1 MGITVTK
8 INSTIVESDEFEKQR
23 RIYEAKEKEFDT
35 AILGYYHNKEKIKKE
50 RMSRYMSN
58 EEDYETIQNEM
69 TKEIEELEK
78 IFNEQELSSNMTEK
92 VQKKKLLTRHKKN
105 YESKIRSAREIIQ
118 KKKKQEDDKRLAEEK
133 KRKALENKK
142 RKESEKKKGKENI
155 SKPLDLQEE
164 DKS

>member
-8 INSTIVESDEFEKQR
+8 INSTIAESDEFEKQR
-23 RIYEAKEKEFDT
+23 RVYEAKEKEFDT
-35 AILGYYHNKEKIKKE
+35 AILSYYHNKEKIKKE

-58 EEDYETIQNEM
+58 EEDYEIIQNEM

-78 IFNEQELSSNMTEK
+78 IFKEQELSPNITEK
-92 VQKKKLLTRHKKN
+92 VQKKKLLMRHKKN
-105 YESKIRSAREIIQ
+105 YESKIKSAREIIQ

-133 KRKALENKK
+133 KAKALENKK
-142 RKESEKKKGKENI
+142 KKESEKKKGKENV
-155 SKPLDLQEE
+155 SKPLDLQE